1 MSDVNDASIE
11 AEDTTVTDE
20 VIGDTPE
27 TGSGDDTAAATDEGQ
42 ADKPKPKQSVQERI
56 NELTAARREAERDR
70 DFYREQALRG
80 TQAQPAQ
87 EAQYT
92 PQGDGRPDRAD
103 YNDDFDY
110 IEDLTDWKAAQAA
123 SQYAQRVSQQAQRQ
137 QVVETY
143 HTRTATLYPNGKP
156 AGLSAFERIAV
167 VPEAVNEI
175 VGASDIGPRIAAH
188 LGDNP
193 AELARLERLSPIQQA
208 RELTLLETR
217 LAVPGR
223 SSAKNATDA
232 PEPAPQARGAGGRF
246 GVAPD
251 TTDFAAFEKLAD
263 AKG

>member
-1 MSDVNDASIE
+1 
-11 AEDTTVTDE
+11 
-20 VIGDTPE
+20 
-27 TGSGDDTAAATDEGQ
+27 
-42 ADKPKPKQSVQERI
+42 
-56 NELTAARREAERDR
+56 
-70 DFYREQALRG
+70 LRG

-87 EAQYT
+87 EAQVT

-103 YNDDFDY
+103 YDNYDDY
-110 IEDLTDWKAAQAA
+110 VEDLTDWKAANAVD
-123 SQYAQRVSQQAQRQ
+123 QYTRRATMQTQQR

-175 VGASDIGPRIAAH
+175 VGASDIGPRIAAY

-193 AELARLERLSPIQQA
+193 AELARLDRLSPIQQA

-217 LAVPGR
+217 LAVPGK